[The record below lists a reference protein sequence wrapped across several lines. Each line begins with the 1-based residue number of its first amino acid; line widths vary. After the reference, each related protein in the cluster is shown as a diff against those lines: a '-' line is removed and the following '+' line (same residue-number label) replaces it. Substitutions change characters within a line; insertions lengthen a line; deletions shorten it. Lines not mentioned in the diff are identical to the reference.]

1 MRPLRSIS
9 RPWALASL
17 AMVAIIWGNSL
28 VPGTA
33 SGETSHAVLEMVH
46 AFLQGFGLPYGWVT
60 NFLVRKAAHFTEY
73 AVLGVLVSQALDGSH
88 RCDRA
93 ALLAAA
99 GVLVLVPSLD
109 ETIQLFVSG
118 RAGQLADVLLDCCG
132 AAFGVAIRC
141 LACKLAARRGAARG
155 SQTDGV

>member
-1 MRPLRSIS
+1 MRPFRSIS

-17 AMVAIIWGNSL
+17 AMVAFIWGNSL

-33 SGETSHAVLEMVH
+33 SGETSLAVLEMVH
-46 AFLQGFGLPYGWVT
+46 AFLQGLGLPYGWVT

-73 AVLGVLVSQALDGSH
+73 AVLGVLVSQAIDGSR

-93 ALLAAA
+93 ALLAVA
-99 GVLVLVPSLD
+99 GVLVLAPSLD

-141 LACKLAARRGAARG
+141 LVCKFAARRAAARG
-155 SQTDGV
+155 SQADGA